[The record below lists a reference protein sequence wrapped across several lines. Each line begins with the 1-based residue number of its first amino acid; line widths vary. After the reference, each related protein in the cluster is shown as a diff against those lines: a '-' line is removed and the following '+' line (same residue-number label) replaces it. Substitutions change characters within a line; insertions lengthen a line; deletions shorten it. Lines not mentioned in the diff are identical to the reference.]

1 MESEVLALRV
11 DRRRKKGTATS
22 MKSMN
27 LQIGILR
34 SDHNT
39 TVTYFDETGLGEIRE
54 QTVFIIHC

>member
-1 MESEVLALRV
+1 MESEVLALGV
-11 DRRRKKGTATS
+11 DRRKKGTATP

-39 TVTYFDETGLGEIRE
+39 NVTYFDETGLGEMRE
-54 QTVFIIHC
+54 